1 MRQTKEKVDQSAQT
15 AQDFKKT
22 VHVLLELLGRDME
35 SSNPSRDRDLLIA
48 VRDGL
53 FRVEVSGQLFERIKA
68 FREQLI
74 KLYPECA
81 VVEFNLDR
89 HIEQTKAA
97 AQLAIQ
103 PFSGKAHIRE
113 FFSGFGVD
121 MDNLEMAIG
130 AMTMFVELVRQL
142 PLKFFSNIDDRLQ
155 TLNALQRELDEM
167 IALEETQEQE
177 VEE

>member
-68 FREQLI
+68 FREQSILTVTSNRP
-74 KLYPECA
+74 KQRHNSLYSH
-81 VVEFNLDR
+81 FLGK
-89 HIEQTKAA
+89 HIFVN
-97 AQLAIQ
+97 
-103 PFSGKAHIRE
+103 FSA
-113 FFSGFGVD
+113 D
-121 MDNLEMAIG
+121 
-130 AMTMFVELVRQL
+130 LVW
-142 PLKFFSNIDDRLQ
+142 IW
-155 TLNALQRELDEM
+155 
-167 IALEETQEQE
+167 II
-177 VEE
+177 